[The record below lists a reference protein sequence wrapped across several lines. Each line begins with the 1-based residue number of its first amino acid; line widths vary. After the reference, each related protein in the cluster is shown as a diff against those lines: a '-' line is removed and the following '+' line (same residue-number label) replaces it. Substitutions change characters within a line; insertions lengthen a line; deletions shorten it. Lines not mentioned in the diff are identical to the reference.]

1 MNDTTEVV
9 NLPHFILTHITK
21 FLSHNDLMSFRI
33 TCVSFY
39 EATLCKDVACRLH
52 VKPGHMQYISKEL
65 KEFVKKFHSGKYL
78 KISLELLNA
87 ISLQNIIQSLENITD
102 IAINI
107 EHLHIVSEKCRHIK
121 KLVLNDY
128 SVDLFSI
135 PEKCANSEDK
145 FKSLSLLLELNEILL
160 KGCSQVFSS
169 FVMVF
174 LIKYAPT
181 ISKICLENVTI
192 NNSIKPTLLS
202 ESVFNAKHIRHWK
215 FKDVYFKCKS
225 NILIPS
231 EALSLECINT
241 VLTPLNEKHTNIRK
255 LIYEGIIPYLAKFWV
270 KNNFINLE
278 HLELRKS
285 FFYHSKLQECRNL
298 KFLRIA
304 DCHQSL
310 KYLLNLS
317 ENVKTSLKYLTIQ
330 AYNGYYNLDVLQIL
344 DLFCNLEELELINM
358 YDISI
363 VFLIEIKHLCLRKI
377 TVTNCRKF
385 IV

>member
-1 MNDTTEVV
+1 MNGTTELV

-39 EATLCKDVACRLH
+39 EATLCKDIACRLH

-87 ISLQNIIQSLENITD
+87 FSLQNIIQSLENITD

-128 SVDLFSI
+128 SIDLFSI

-169 FVMVF
+169 FVMGF
-174 LIKYAPT
+174 LNQ
-181 ISKICLENVTI
+181 IC
-192 NNSIKPTLLS
+192 S
-202 ESVFNAKHIRHWK
+202 
-215 FKDVYFKCKS
+215 
-225 NILIPS
+225 
-231 EALSLECINT
+231 
-241 VLTPLNEKHTNIRK
+241 
-255 LIYEGIIPYLAKFWV
+255 
-270 KNNFINLE
+270 
-278 HLELRKS
+278 
-285 FFYHSKLQECRNL
+285 
-298 KFLRIA
+298 
-304 DCHQSL
+304 
-310 KYLLNLS
+310 
-317 ENVKTSLKYLTIQ
+317 
-330 AYNGYYNLDVLQIL
+330 
-344 DLFCNLEELELINM
+344 
-358 YDISI
+358 YDIENM
-363 VFLIEIKHLCLRKI
+363 LGKC
-377 TVTNCRKF
+377 NY
-385 IV
+385 